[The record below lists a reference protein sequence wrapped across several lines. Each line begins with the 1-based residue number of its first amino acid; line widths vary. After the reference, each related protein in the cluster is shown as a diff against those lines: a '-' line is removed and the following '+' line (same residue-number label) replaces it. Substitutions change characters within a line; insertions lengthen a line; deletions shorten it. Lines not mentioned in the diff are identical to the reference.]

1 MDSLARKKVTAKLG
15 ILGSGSG
22 SNMAAIDD
30 CCRMGKLD
38 AEVVLVL
45 SDVEKAGILARA
57 KERSLPSAYIAPGGY
72 RAKLD
77 ERAEGE
83 FIDRLKTAK
92 VDWVVLAGFM
102 RIIKSVFLK
111 AFPERIVNVHPSLL
125 PSFPGLDAAAQALD
139 YGAKMTGTTV
149 HLVDQGIDAGAIVA
163 QEAVGVEENDT
174 PETLHERIK
183 TVEHRLYPQALA
195 DLIAGRIQ
203 ICGRKTVRQRICLE
217 SDLPRNRP

>member
-1 MDSLARKKVTAKLG
+1 
-15 ILGSGSG
+15 
-22 SNMAAIDD
+22 MAAIDD
-30 CCRMGKLD
+30 CCRMGRLD

-45 SDVEKAGILARA
+45 SDVEESGILARA
-57 KERSLPSAYIAPGGY
+57 KERSLPHAYIAPGGY

-77 ERAEGE
+77 DEAERE
-83 FIDRLKTAK
+83 FINRLKATK

-102 RIIKSVFLK
+102 RIIKSDFLK

-149 HLVDQGIDAGAIVA
+149 HLVDQGIDTGAVVA
-163 QEAVGVEENDT
+163 QEAVRIEENDT
-174 PETLHERIK
+174 PETLHKRIK

-203 ICGRKTVRQRICLE
+203 ICGRKTIRQGRLMETE
-217 SDLPRNRP
+217 SLRDRL

>member
-1 MDSLARKKVTAKLG
+1 MV
-15 ILGSGSG
+15 
-22 SNMAAIDD
+22 AIDD
-30 CCRMGKLD
+30 CCRIGRVD

-45 SDVEKAGILARA
+45 SDVEEAGILVRA
-57 KERSLPSAYIAPGGY
+57 KERSLPHAYIDPGGY

-77 ERAEGE
+77 DRAEKE
-83 FIDRLKTAK
+83 FINRLKTTQ

-102 RIIKSVFLK
+102 RIIKSDFLK

-149 HLVDQGIDAGAIVA
+149 HLVDQGIDTGAIVD
-163 QEAVGVEENDT
+163 QEAVRIEENDN

-183 TVEHRLYPQALA
+183 TVEHWLYPQALA
-195 DLIAGRIQ
+195 DLVAGRIQ
-203 ICGRKTVRQRICLE
+203 ICGRKTIRQGSLLE
-217 SDLPRNRP
+217 TELLRDRP

>member
-1 MDSLARKKVTAKLG
+1 
-15 ILGSGSG
+15 
-22 SNMAAIDD
+22 MAAIDD
-30 CCRMGKLD
+30 CCRMGRLD

-45 SDVEKAGILARA
+45 SDVEEAGILVRA
-57 KERSLPSAYIAPGGY
+57 KERSLPHAYIDPGGY

-77 ERAEGE
+77 DRAEKE
-83 FIDRLKTAK
+83 FMDRLKTTQ

-102 RIIKSVFLK
+102 RIIKSDFLK

-125 PSFPGLDAAAQALD
+125 PSFPGLDATAQALD

-149 HLVDQGIDAGAIVA
+149 HVVDQCIDTGAIVA
-163 QEAVGVEENDT
+163 QEAVCIEENDT

-183 TVEHRLYPQALA
+183 TVEHWLYPQALA

-203 ICGRKTVRQRICLE
+203 ICGRKTVRQGSRLE
-217 SDLPRNRP
+217 TELHRTRP